1 MKTSLRS
8 RWMRLSILIII
19 GSFIMFSA
27 FLIYATSLYL
37 KDLQYR
43 ALDRSAVELKAM
55 YETTAF
61 NTIDE
66 REIYS
71 NLYDNQKFVLYT
83 NSGEEVYRWPS
94 RDMSF
99 NIPREQIIHPDIYSL
114 DFEDMSYLVQTV
126 KIDSEYWN
134 GYIAVVHP
142 MNEYYTILQ
151 MIIIIATII
160 GFMSISITLVISYFM
175 AGQMVRP
182 IYRFTRQLQYVENN
196 GFSERLDLKTN
207 LEEIDYMVLSF
218 NKMMDTLEESFNQQ
232 KQFVEDASHELRTP
246 LQIVQGHLN
255 LINRWGKNDKAV
267 LEESLQISIDEM
279 GRITKLIEELLELT
293 KNENEKTNIIE
304 PINLNEEIISRVN
317 AMKQLHPAYTFTLD
331 LDQAIF
337 YPISQYQFEQILV
350 IFLDNA
356 VKYDYIN
363 KSIHIK
369 SKLMSN
375 KIKIEISDKGVGI
388 PKEDVNK
395 VFDRFYRV
403 DKSRSRELGGNGLG
417 LSIAKKIIESNDGNV
432 YLESKINEGTTIHI
446 EFPLK

>member
-1 MKTSLRS
+1 
-8 RWMRLSILIII
+8 
-19 GSFIMFSA
+19 
-27 FLIYATSLYL
+27 
-37 KDLQYR
+37 
-43 ALDRSAVELKAM
+43 
-55 YETTAF
+55 
-61 NTIDE
+61 
-66 REIYS
+66 
-71 NLYDNQKFVLYT
+71 
-83 NSGEEVYRWPS
+83 
-94 RDMSF
+94 
-99 NIPREQIIHPDIYSL
+99 
-114 DFEDMSYLVQTV
+114 
-126 KIDSEYWN
+126 
-134 GYIAVVHP
+134 
-142 MNEYYTILQ
+142 
-151 MIIIIATII
+151 
-160 GFMSISITLVISYFM
+160 M

-218 NKMMDTLEESFNQQ
+218 NNMMDTLEESFNQQ

-317 AMKQLHPAYTFTLD
+317 AMKQLHQTYTFTLD

>member
-8 RWMRLSILIII
+8 RWMRLAILIIT
-19 GSFIMFSA
+19 GSFIMFST
-27 FLIYATSLYL
+27 FLIYATSIYL

-43 ALDRSAVELKAM
+43 AADRSASEL
-55 YETTAF
+55 YSLYSTTPINAI
-61 NTIDE
+61 TE
-66 REIYS
+66 REIYTS
-71 NLYDNQKFVLYT
+71 LYDNQKFVLFT
-83 NSGEEVYRWPS
+83 MSGEEVYRWPS
-94 RDMSF
+94 KDQSY
-99 NIPREQIIHPDIYSL
+99 NVPREQIINPDFYPMEINDKKYI
-114 DFEDMSYLVQTV
+114 VKTV
-126 KIDSEYWN
+126 MIESEYWN
-134 GYIAVVHP
+134 GYIAIIHP
-142 MNEYYTILQ
+142 MQEYYTILQ

-160 GFMSISITLVISYFM
+160 AFMSISVTSVISYFIS
-175 AGQMVRP
+175 GQMVRP
-182 IYRFTRQLQYVENN
+182 IYRFTKQLQYVENN
-196 GFSERLDLKTN
+196 GFSERLDLRTN
-207 LEEIDYMVLSF
+207 LSEIDYMVVSF

-293 KNENEKTNIIE
+293 KNENKQKLVLE
-304 PINLNEEIISRVN
+304 PIDLNNEILSRVN
-317 AMKQLHPAYTFTLD
+317 AMRQLHPSYTFTTD
-331 LDQAIF
+331 LKDDLYYA
-337 YPISQYQFEQILV
+337 ISQHQFEQILV

-356 VKYDYIN
+356 VKYDNKN
-363 KSIHIK
+363 KSIHIV
-369 SKLMSN
+369 SKQMSN

-388 PKEDVNK
+388 PKEEVNK

-417 LSIAKKIIESNDGNV
+417 LSIAKKIIEANGGNV
-432 YLESKINEGTTIHI
+432 YITSKINEGTTIHI